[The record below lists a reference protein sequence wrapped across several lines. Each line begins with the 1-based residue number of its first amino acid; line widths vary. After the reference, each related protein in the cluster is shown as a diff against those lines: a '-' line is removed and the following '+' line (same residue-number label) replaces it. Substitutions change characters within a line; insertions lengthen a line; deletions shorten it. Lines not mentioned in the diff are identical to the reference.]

1 MAIIRVPET
10 GEATRHEIAKM
21 DSRWIGPEI
30 HGTND
35 DDDDDD
41 DEVVRARPRHAID
54 NSRIFPALNRCHPIR
69 GDAGEEGPIRA
80 MEWITTGD
88 ASRRVD
94 RPRSRCGNANRV
106 TSSR

>member
-1 MAIIRVPET
+1 MCA
-10 GEATRHEIAKM
+10 RHEIAKM
-21 DSRWIGPEI
+21 DSPVDRTGI
-30 HGTND
+30 HET

-69 GDAGEEGPIRA
+69 GRGGAEGPIRA

-94 RPRSRCGNANRV
+94 RPRSRCGYANRV
-106 TSSR
+106 TSS